1 MEAQGEAVELSEE
14 EVDARLAGV
23 DLDLLGEQQYKWFR
37 PTSAAVDEW
46 VDYAQRGDNCYYMG
60 LTDIDQKMRGIW
72 PSDVLVVTGRA
83 HSGKSAVILSS
94 MATNASR
101 DHWRRSQSTMSRK
114 RHCSARL

>member
-1 MEAQGEAVELSEE
+1 METQGEAVELSEA
-14 EVDARLAGV
+14 EVDALLAGV

-46 VDYAQRGDNCYYMG
+46 VDYAQRGDDCYYMG
-60 LTDIDQKMRGIW
+60 LSDIDQKMRGIW

-94 MATNASR
+94 MATNLLQNP
-101 DHWRRSQSTMSRK
+101 DFH
-114 RHCSARL
+114 